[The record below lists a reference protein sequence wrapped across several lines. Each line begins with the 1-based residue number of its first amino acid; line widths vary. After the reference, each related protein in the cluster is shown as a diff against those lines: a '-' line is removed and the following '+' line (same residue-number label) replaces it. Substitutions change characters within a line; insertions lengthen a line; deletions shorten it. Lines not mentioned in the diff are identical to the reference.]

1 MNAPSTSLQVFQFDN
16 VATGASL
23 SLNALEK
30 DGQVWFVAS
39 DVCGAL
45 GIVNSRD
52 ALTGLDDDEKGVA
65 TTDTLGGRQQVATI
79 NESGLYSL
87 IFRSRKAEAKRF
99 KKWVTSQVIPSIRK
113 HGGYINGQ
121 EALGAADQQQTLQII
136 QQEAE
141 RIRAKHYEEKE
152 ARSDTLRSM
161 GRTPSYGPGGNPKRK
176 LKGAA

>member
-1 MNAPSTSLQVFQFDN
+1 MSAPSTPLQVFKFDN
-16 VATGASL
+16 VATGANL

-65 TTDTLGGRQQVATI
+65 TTDTLGGRQQVATV

-87 IFRSRKAEAKRF
+87 IFRSRKAEAQRF

-141 RIRAKHYEEKE
+141 RVGMCAQEERE
-152 ARSDTLRSM
+152 ARSATLKWL
-161 GRTPSYGPGGNPKRK
+161 GRTPSYGPGGNPRRK
-176 LKGAA
+176 LKGAV